1 MKAKEKATEISRIC
15 AKITAYR
22 DETNKEIT
30 GMHKKAQKMSRE
42 LKANVD
48 KMIDFECAEKNINPI
63 FIKNIL

>member
-1 MKAKEKATEISRIC
+1 
-15 AKITAYR
+15 
-22 DETNKEIT
+22 
-30 GMHKKAQKMSRE
+30 MHKKAQKMSRE